1 MSVKVILIKT
11 FDLIVETESAKY
23 LNKGDIFLPDGTGW
37 EFKVVKKVC
46 FKLDEEYVINVMVK
60 ALSIGAKK
68 YAMQKYKPHL

>member
-1 MSVKVILIKT
+1 MSVSVVLIKT
-11 FDLIVETESAKY
+11 HDLIAETESAKY

-46 FKLDEEYVINVMVK
+46 FKLDGDYVINVMVK

-68 YAMQKYKPHL
+68 YASKKY